1 MRSRETLKI
10 PKHSSPSPPSR
21 SHLRDPDL
29 FDQWELFSP
38 VSGRGQLGSD
48 FNSRYIIFWSAPY
61 MPDGQLQLAAY
72 ESLYAIMQVWACVT
86 SSTRMRLLFLGQYYM
101 TWSNVKLCVV
111 QIQGVCEAIRSSMVA
126 LNWPTL
132 CHCHWPRAYFKFAVA
147 SGC

>member
-29 FDQWELFSP
+29 FDQGELFSP

-48 FNSRYIIFWSAPY
+48 FNSRYIISYIIFWSAPY

-72 ESLYAIMQVWACVT
+72 VSLYAIMQVCACVT

-101 TWSNVKLCVV
+101 T
-111 QIQGVCEAIRSSMVA
+111 
-126 LNWPTL
+126 
-132 CHCHWPRAYFKFAVA
+132 
-147 SGC
+147 